1 MSFASGAYKI
11 YSGGNP
17 ILFVGLVKITYEPY
31 TEVVIKEYTY
41 YPKPE
46 ALAATLAHCIQIGQP
61 AVILWCEGVAFI
73 PMALPPDTETV
84 AKEYLAGRIIW
95 SSVIFTL
102 MPNYQQAIKV
112 GGIEVPIVDVS
123 PNETLRQVALWLKE
137 RVNKQASEK

>member
-1 MSFASGAYKI
+1 
-11 YSGGNP
+11 
-17 ILFVGLVKITYEPY
+17 LVKITYEPY

-46 ALAATLAHCIQIGQP
+46 VLAATLAHCIQIGQP

-95 SSVIFTL
+95 SSVAFTL

-123 PNETLRQVALWLKE
+123 PNETLRQVARWLKE
-137 RVNKQASEK
+137 QVTTQASEK

>member
-1 MSFASGAYKI
+1 
-11 YSGGNP
+11 
-17 ILFVGLVKITYEPY
+17 LVKISYEPF

-46 ALAATLAHCIQIGQP
+46 ALAATLAHCVQIGSP

-84 AKEYLAGRIIW
+84 AKEYLSGRIIW
-95 SSVIFTL
+95 SSVLFTL
-102 MPNYQQAIKV
+102 MPNYQQTIKAGV
-112 GGIEVPIVDVS
+112 MEVPIVDIT

-137 RVNKQASEK
+137 LVSKQPNTQTTGK

>member
-1 MSFASGAYKI
+1 
-11 YSGGNP
+11 
-17 ILFVGLVKITYEPY
+17 LVKITYKPY
-31 TEVVIKEYTY
+31 SEVVIKEYTY

-95 SSVIFTL
+95 SSVVFTL
-102 MPNYQQAIKV
+102 MSSYQQTIKAGV
-112 GGIEVPIVDVS
+112 IEVPIVDVT
-123 PNETLRQVALWLKE
+123 PNETLRKVAFWLKE
-137 RVNKQASEK
+137 RVNMQASGK

>member
-1 MSFASGAYKI
+1 MAHTYI
-11 YSGGNP
+11 PVGNP
-17 ILFVGLVKITYEPY
+17 ALFGLVKITYKPY
-31 TEVVIKEYTY
+31 SEVVIKEYTY

-102 MPNYQQAIKV
+102 MPNYQQTIKA
-112 GGIEVPIVDVS
+112 GGIEVPIVDVT
-123 PNETLRQVALWLKE
+123 PNETLRKVALWLKE
-137 RVNKQASEK
+137 RVNKQASGK